1 MAFEFLHFNNLC
13 GLNLGGFAMP
23 QIFSMPMNFGM
34 PQLPNISLFSFFTPQ
49 SAGLRPD
56 VKSLYKED
64 IYNELYPQTIGTRF
78 DSSNFMNLNIMDV
91 PLDGFTP
98 VNYVI
103 QPMKFDLPSFNIST
117 LAKTRRTSS
126 KSNYSFAPKT
136 TTTLAEVEK
145 IYNKEKGK
153 KLAEE
158 TIDGLKYAQNGYC
171 ARAVKTGIE
180 KAGLGAYTSGDA
192 DQMPSILSN
201 NNNFKEVKIK
211 SEDLDKLPAGCIIC
225 YAPGDCNY
233 NRRYGHVET
242 TDGNGNAISFFVNNN
257 IKESDNVRVFVPV

>member
-64 IYNELYPQTIGTRF
+64 IYNELYPQTTGTHF
-78 DSSNFMNLNIMDV
+78 DSSNFMNLNIMDI

-103 QPMKFDLPSFNIST
+103 QPMKFDLPSFNSYT
-117 LAKTRRTSS
+117 VKKTKNAS
-126 KSNYSFAPKT
+126 KSKYSLAPT
-136 TTTLAEVEK
+136 TTTTITEVEK